1 MIEGLLQEIPLAEVL
16 QLLSMNRATGDLEVV
31 PLFPAHHPRAQMPSG
46 HIVVREGQPHA
57 AFLDDRAPA
66 AALENMFLWEAGW
79 FTFRLHEISDLP
91 PANLD
96 REMPFVIL
104 TGIRRQDDW
113 HQARDLLPTMHA
125 ILSPLAATI
134 PAPEQP
140 HFGKYPAAADILPC
154 VDGQTQLGAIAAR
167 LGLGRLRC
175 REAAAQLLVHGLVAQ
190 VAPSAGE
197 RLVRLVVAAA
207 YPTLGVAAEIFCDD
221 ALRAVGLPPEHLAR
235 VTTLTIAAVAQ
246 IVGEMQSAVGAVLGP
261 ERAADLAEVLRAAL
275 GLAAPV
281 GS

>member
-16 QLLSMNRATGDLEVV
+16 QLLSMNAATGDLEVV
-31 PLFPAHHPRAQMPSG
+31 PLFPAHHPRAQMPIG

-79 FTFRLHEISDLP
+79 FTFRPRETSDLP
-91 PANLD
+91 PPNLD
-96 REMPFVIL
+96 REMHLVIL
-104 TGIRRQDDW
+104 SGIRRQDAW
-113 HQARDLLPTMHA
+113 HQARNLIPTMHA
-125 ILSPLAATI
+125 ILSPLVAAI
-134 PAPEQP
+134 PEPEQE
-140 HFGKYPAAADILPC
+140 HFAKYPSAADILLQ
-154 VDGQTQLGAIAAR
+154 VDGQTQLDAIATR
-167 LGLGRLRC
+167 LRLGRLRC
-175 REAAAQLLVHGLVAQ
+175 REAAAQLLFKGLVAQ

-197 RLVRLVVAAA
+197 RLVRLVVDAA
-207 YPTLGVAAEIFCDD
+207 YPMLGVAAEIFCDD

-246 IVGEMQSAVGAVLGP
+246 VVGEMQIAITAVLGP